1 MNTLKCARCGNSLNA
16 SDRFCSQCGNEC
28 RIVDIDFATPCE
40 NEEVARCL
48 AMLNNMEGL
57 WAVKKEINEIVD
69 FVKMDCVRTQ
79 MLGYPS
85 RFPRKY
91 LFVGNPCTGRT
102 TVARLLTDIL
112 YALGVMPEHKM
123 MAVWSKAL
131 IGNSVEKCRSKVRN
145 AVESA
150 LGGVL
155 FIDDIHL
162 LHDNKN
168 EFAQVTAN
176 ELTTILR
183 QHQDDLLCIVAGTP
197 IEIEE
202 LCVAH
207 PMFRSSFD
215 RELTF
220 ER

>member
-1 MNTLKCARCGNSLNA
+1 MKTLKCAKCGNTLSAN
-16 SDRFCSQCGNEC
+16 DRFCSQCGTEC
-28 RIVDIDFATPCE
+28 RLVDIDFTPSCD
-40 NEEVARCL
+40 NEEVNRCL
-48 AMLNNMEGL
+48 AMLDSMEGL
-57 WAVKKEINEIVD
+57 TSVKKEIHSIVS
-69 FVKMDCVRTQ
+69 FVKMDCVRAQ

-102 TVARLLTDIL
+102 TVARLLADIL
-112 YALGVMPEHKM
+112 HALGVMPDHKM
-123 MAVWSKAL
+123 IAVWSKAL
-131 IGNSVEKCRSKVRN
+131 VGNTVEKCQSKVRN

-162 LHDNKN
+162 LNDNKN
-168 EFAQVTAN
+168 EMARATAI
-176 ELTTILR
+176 ELTTIL
-183 QHQDDLLCIVAGTP
+183 QKHQDDLLCIVAGTP
-197 IEIEE
+197 IEIDE

-207 PMFRSSFD
+207 PQFRSGFD
-215 RELTF
+215 RELVF